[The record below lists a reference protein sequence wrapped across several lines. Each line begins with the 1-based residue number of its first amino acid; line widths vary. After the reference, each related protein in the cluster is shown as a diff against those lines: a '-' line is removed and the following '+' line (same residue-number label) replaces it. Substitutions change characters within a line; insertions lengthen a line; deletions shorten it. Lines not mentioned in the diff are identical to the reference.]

1 MHVRLLHFAQGVKR
15 LTLKWLGK
23 ISMYLLSPRASSN
36 KKKKKERAI
45 AKRPIDKVIQNIKN
59 YSNDPKEGKKGN
71 MKQKTEVTNRKQS
84 TKW

>member
-1 MHVRLLHFAQGVKR
+1 M
-15 LTLKWLGK
+15 
-23 ISMYLLSPRASSN
+23 
-36 KKKKKERAI
+36 

-71 MKQKTEVTNRKQS
+71 MKQKTQVTNRKQT